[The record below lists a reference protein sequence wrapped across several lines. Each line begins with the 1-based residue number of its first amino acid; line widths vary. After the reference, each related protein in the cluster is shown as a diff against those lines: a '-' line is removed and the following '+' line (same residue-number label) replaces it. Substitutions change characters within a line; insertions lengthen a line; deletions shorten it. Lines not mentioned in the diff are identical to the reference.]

1 MASTPAVCCVTLPW
15 NGISLTSVIDTTLKM
30 RRAVGVLLAEALADS
45 FTSLL
50 IEFKKAWAVVIL
62 LSPVSE
68 SPVKEIG
75 TLDRKQLGL

>member
-1 MASTPAVCCVTLPW
+1 
-15 NGISLTSVIDTTLKM
+15 M
-30 RRAVGVLLAEALADS
+30 RRGAVGVLVAEALADS

-68 SPVKEIG
+68 SPGKAIG